1 MREFNSKD
9 LDALDFESV
18 RSALLG
24 GKGGISLQKVV
35 CLPEADILCC
45 EYMGRRFNVKFD
57 LDYGVSLEGVS
68 DFSVDELQDIAR
80 ILTC

>member
-1 MREFNSKD
+1 M
-9 LDALDFESV
+9 
-18 RSALLG
+18 LG